1 MQRTAPSQWRS
12 ARQPP
17 DLIPGLLKSG
27 GDFLPGS
34 GVLALR
40 QRSVASPD
48 TRQPGRLRRV
58 LVALTIGLGEG
69 PMSPGRATIRVL
81 VSILSLILL
90 LLGLGVARADP
101 VQIRVAWVAPVSNW
115 ISIWLDK
122 KELAQHLGKSYV
134 FLPER
139 FAGTPPMV
147 TAIANNEVEIGDLA
161 YSTLPIAIKNAGM
174 DDIRVI
180 ADDFQ
185 DGVDHYWT
193 IPFAVLKDGPI
204 KRVEDLK
211 GKIVATNAE
220 GSAVDIAMKAML
232 HQHGLELN
240 RDYTEVE
247 APFPA
252 MKAMLAEHKVN
263 LIPDILPFALDPQ
276 MQKIAR
282 TLFTASDAIGV
293 SEFVSFQA
301 RKPFID
307 AHRAALVD
315 WLEDTLRILHWY
327 MDPKN
332 HDEAVQIAA
341 RFLKAPPPSM
351 GWVFTK
357 TDAYRDPNM
366 IPNLAALQRNVD
378 LTKELGYAHESF
390 DVKAHSDLSMVEE
403 AAKRLK

>member
-1 MQRTAPSQWRS
+1 MRAFGAISTVAIST
-12 ARQPP
+12 
-17 DLIPGLLKSG
+17 
-27 GDFLPGS
+27 
-34 GVLALR
+34 LAL
-40 QRSVASPD
+40 SLLS
-48 TRQPGRLRRV
+48 
-58 LVALTIGLGEG
+58 IG
-69 PMSPGRATIRVL
+69 V
-81 VSILSLILL
+81 V
-90 LLGLGVARADP
+90 RADP
-101 VQIRVAWVAPVSNW
+101 VQIRVAWVAPVANW
-115 ISIWLDK
+115 ISMWLDK

-134 FLPER
+134 FQAVH

-147 TAIANNEVEIGDLA
+147 TAIANNEVEVGDLA

-185 DGVDHYWT
+185 DGVDGYWT
-193 IPFAVLKDGPI
+193 IPFAVLKDGSI
-204 KRVEDLK
+204 KKVEDLK

-232 HQHGLELN
+232 HQHGLEPN
-240 RDYTEVE
+240 RDYTVIE

-252 MKAMLAEHKVN
+252 MKAMLAEHKVD

-276 MQKIAR
+276 MQQIAR
-282 TLFTASDAIGV
+282 TLFTAKDALGL

-307 AHRAALVD
+307 AHRSALVD

-332 HDEAVQIAA
+332 HDEVAQIAGH
-341 RFLKAPPPSM
+341 LVKAPPERM

-366 IPNLAALQRNVD
+366 MPDLAALQRNVD
-378 LTKELGYAHESF
+378 LTRDLGYARASF
-390 DVKAHSDLSMVEE
+390 DVKAYSDLSMVEE